1 MTAFK
6 PIWQINIGGVNYT
19 EFALSNLSI
28 GSGRS
33 NIYEQAYAGYC
44 NITLI
49 NLNQAQVAF
58 DIQESI
64 TISLQDSNGDF
75 VPIFGGEIVDIGIT
89 VQTASHVAL
98 TQSINIIA
106 VGALARLPKALTN
119 GVLTKALDGVQI
131 ESILR
136 EVLFNTWSEVPSST
150 TWATYT
156 AGVTWANAENSG
168 VGTIDT
174 GNYELAGRSS
184 SRTDV
189 YSLVSA
195 LATSGLGY
203 LYEDAQGRISYA
215 DSTHRTNYLSTNG
228 YTEISANKALAR
240 GVSIQ
245 TRSGDVRNEVTVAYH
260 NGGEATA
267 SDAASIATYGQ
278 IAQIFQTSLDKAADA
293 QDQAEFYLSLRAQPQ
308 ANFNA
313 LTFELTNPE
322 LTDVERDA
330 LINVFM
336 GLPVSITD
344 LPLNMVSGQ
353 FLGFVE
359 GWTWRAGFNQLSLT
373 ITASPISFSLQAMRW
388 NDVPMVETWATVSP
402 TLDWQ
407 NATIVAQKGKLW
419 QTLRQTLAG
428 KCQLRLTW

>member
-44 NITLI
+44 NVTLI

-136 EVLFNTWSEVPSST
+136 
-150 TWATYT
+150 
-156 AGVTWANAENSG
+156 
-168 VGTIDT
+168 
-174 GNYELAGRSS
+174 
-184 SRTDV
+184 
-189 YSLVSA
+189 
-195 LATSGLGY
+195 
-203 LYEDAQGRISYA
+203 
-215 DSTHRTNYLSTNG
+215 
-228 YTEISANKALAR
+228 
-240 GVSIQ
+240 
-245 TRSGDVRNEVTVAYH
+245 
-260 NGGEATA
+260 
-267 SDAASIATYGQ
+267 
-278 IAQIFQTSLDKAADA
+278 
-293 QDQAEFYLSLRAQPQ
+293 
-308 ANFNA
+308 
-313 LTFELTNPE
+313 
-322 LTDVERDA
+322 
-330 LINVFM
+330 
-336 GLPVSITD
+336 
-344 LPLNMVSGQ
+344 
-353 FLGFVE
+353 
-359 GWTWRAGFNQLSLT
+359 
-373 ITASPISFSLQAMRW
+373 
-388 NDVPMVETWATVSP
+388 
-402 TLDWQ
+402 
-407 NATIVAQKGKLW
+407 
-419 QTLRQTLAG
+419 
-428 KCQLRLTW
+428 

>member
-1 MTAFK
+1 MSDFK
-6 PIWQINIGGVNYT
+6 PIWQVTIGGTNYT
-19 EFALSNLSI
+19 NFILSDLTIS
-28 GSGRS
+28 SGRT

-44 NITLI
+44 NLTLI
-49 NLNQAQVAF
+49 NLDQSQVAF
-58 DIQESI
+58 DITDSI
-64 TISLQDSNGDF
+64 TISLQNSNNDF
-75 VPIFGGEIVDIGIT
+75 VPIFGGEIVDIGIS
-89 VQTASHVAL
+89 VQTASQVAL
-98 TQSINIIA
+98 TQSINVLA
-106 VGALARLPKALTN
+106 VGALARLPKALTD

-131 ESILR
+131 ATILG
-136 EVLFNTWSEVPSST
+136 EVLFNTWNEVPSAL
-150 TWATYT
+150 TWATYDPT
-156 AGVTWANAENSG
+156 ITWANAENNG

-174 GNYELAGRSS
+174 GNYELTDRNA

-195 LATSGLGY
+195 LASSGLGY

-215 DSTHRTNYLSTNG
+215 DSTHRTNYLASNG

-245 TRSGDVRNEVTVAYH
+245 TRAGDVRNDVTLTYK
-260 NGGEATA
+260 NGQEASASDTA
-267 SDAASIATYGQ
+267 SIGTYGQ
-278 IAQIFQTSLDKAADA
+278 LSQIFSTSLENGSDA
-293 QDQAEFYLSLRAQPQ
+293 QDQADFYLALRAYPQ

-322 LTDVERDA
+322 LTDSERDK

-359 GWTWRAGFNQLSLT
+359 GWTWKAGFNQLSLT

-388 NDVPMVETWATVSP
+388 NDVPVVETWASVSP

-407 NATIVAQKGKLW
+407 NATIVA
-419 QTLRQTLAG
+419 
-428 KCQLRLTW
+428 

>member
-6 PIWQINIGGVNYT
+6 PIWQVTIGGVNYT
-19 EFALSNLSI
+19 NYILSDLTIS
-28 GSGRS
+28 SGRT

-44 NITLI
+44 NLTLI
-49 NLNQAQVAF
+49 NLDQSQVAF

-64 TISLQDSNGDF
+64 TISIQDSNGDY

-89 VQTASHVAL
+89 VQTASQVAL
-98 TQSINIIA
+98 TQSINILA

-119 GVLTKALDGVQI
+119 GVLSKALDGVQI
-131 ESILR
+131 ENILR

-150 TWATYT
+150 TWANYT

-174 GNYELAGRSS
+174 GNYELAARSS
-184 SRTDV
+184 NRTDV
-189 YSLVSA
+189 YSLVSS

-203 LYEDAQGRISYA
+203 LYEDASGRISYA
-215 DSTHRTNYLSTNG
+215 DSTHRTNYLASNG

-240 GVSIQ
+240 GVSVQ
-245 TRSGDVRNEVTVAYH
+245 TRSGDVRNDVTVVYK
-260 NGGEATA
+260 NGGEVYASDTA
-267 SDAASIATYGQ
+267 SISSYGQ
-278 IAQIFQTSLDKAADA
+278 IAQIFQTSLENQADA
-293 QDQAEFYLSLRAQPQ
+293 QAQADFYLTLRAQPQ

-322 LTDVERDA
+322 LTNAERDA

-407 NATIVAQKGKLW
+407 NATIVA
-419 QTLRQTLAG
+419 
-428 KCQLRLTW
+428 

>member
-6 PIWQINIGGVNYT
+6 PIWQVTIGGVNYT
-19 EFALSNLSI
+19 NYILSDLTIS
-28 GSGRS
+28 SGRT

-44 NITLI
+44 NLTLI
-49 NLNQAQVAF
+49 NLDQSQVAF

-64 TISLQDSNGDF
+64 TISIQDSNGDY
-75 VPIFGGEIVDIGIT
+75 VPLFGGEIVDIGIT
-89 VQTASHVAL
+89 VQTASQVAL
-98 TQSINIIA
+98 TQSINILA
-106 VGALARLPKALTN
+106 VGALARLPKALTD
-119 GVLTKALDGVQI
+119 GVLTKALDGEQI
-131 ESILR
+131 ASVLR
-136 EVLFNTWSEVPSST
+136 DVLFNTWSEVPSST
-150 TWATYT
+150 TWANYT

-174 GNYELAGRSS
+174 GNYELAARSS
-184 SRTDV
+184 NRTDV

-203 LYEDAQGRISYA
+203 LYEDASGRISYA
-215 DSTHRTNYLSTNG
+215 DSTHRTNYLASNG

-240 GVSIQ
+240 GVSVQ
-245 TRSGDVRNEVTVAYH
+245 TRSGDVRNDVTVVYK
-260 NGGEATA
+260 NGGEVYA
-267 SDAASIATYGQ
+267 SDAASISSYGQ
-278 IAQIFQTSLDKAADA
+278 IAQIFQTSLENQADA
-293 QDQAEFYLSLRAQPQ
+293 QAQADFYLTLRAQPQ

-322 LTDVERDA
+322 LTNAERDA

-407 NATIVAQKGKLW
+407 NATIVA
-419 QTLRQTLAG
+419 
-428 KCQLRLTW
+428 

>member
-6 PIWQINIGGVNYT
+6 PIWQVTIGGVNYT
-19 EFALSNLSI
+19 NYILSDLTIS
-28 GSGRS
+28 SGRT

-44 NITLI
+44 NLILI
-49 NLNQAQVAF
+49 NLDQSQVAF

-64 TISLQDSNGDF
+64 TISIQDSNGDY
-75 VPIFGGEIVDIGIT
+75 VPLFGGEIVDIGIT
-89 VQTASHVAL
+89 VQTASQVAL
-98 TQSINIIA
+98 TQSINILA

-131 ESILR
+131 ERVLR

-156 AGVTWANAENSG
+156 AGVTWANAENNG
-168 VGTIDT
+168 VGEIDT
-174 GNYELAGRSS
+174 GNYELAARSS

-215 DSTHRTNYLSTNG
+215 DSTHRTNYLATNG

-240 GVSIQ
+240 GVSVQ
-245 TRSGDVRNEVTVAYH
+245 TRSGDVRNDVTVVYK
-260 NGGEATA
+260 NGGEVYASDTA
-267 SDAASIATYGQ
+267 SISSYGQ
-278 IAQIFQTSLDKAADA
+278 IAQIFQTSLEKQVDA
-293 QDQAEFYLSLRAQPQ
+293 QAQADFYLTLRAQPQ

-322 LTDVERDA
+322 LTNTERDA

-407 NATIVAQKGKLW
+407 NATIVA
-419 QTLRQTLAG
+419 
-428 KCQLRLTW
+428 

>member
-6 PIWQINIGGVNYT
+6 PIWQVTIGGVNYT
-19 EFALSNLSI
+19 NYILSDLTIS
-28 GSGRS
+28 SGRT

-44 NITLI
+44 NLTLI
-49 NLNQAQVAF
+49 NLDQSQVAF

-64 TISLQDSNGDF
+64 TISIQDSNGDY
-75 VPIFGGEIVDIGIT
+75 VPLFGGEIVDIGIT
-89 VQTASHVAL
+89 VQTASQVAL
-98 TQSINIIA
+98 TQSINILA

-119 GVLTKALDGVQI
+119 GVLSKALDGVQI
-131 ESILR
+131 ETILR

-150 TWATYT
+150 TWANYT

-174 GNYELAGRSS
+174 GNYELAARSS
-184 SRTDV
+184 NRTDV
-189 YSLVSA
+189 YSLVSS

-203 LYEDAQGRISYA
+203 LYEDASGRISYA
-215 DSTHRTNYLSTNG
+215 DSTHRTNYLASNG

-240 GVSIQ
+240 GVSVQ
-245 TRSGDVRNEVTVAYH
+245 TRSGDVRNDVTVVYK
-260 NGGEATA
+260 NGGEVYASDTA
-267 SDAASIATYGQ
+267 SISSYGQ
-278 IAQIFQTSLDKAADA
+278 IAQIFQTSLENQADA
-293 QDQAEFYLSLRAQPQ
+293 QAQADFYLTLRAQPQ

-322 LTDVERDA
+322 LTNAERDA

-407 NATIVAQKGKLW
+407 NATIVA
-419 QTLRQTLAG
+419 
-428 KCQLRLTW
+428 